1 MSVRHE
7 NSAMTSFSVIQT
19 VRGISAKPAAQAR
32 ADALPPVDGLTWV
45 SSGLE
50 LFIVFPFLFLSGLKN
65 F

>member
-1 MSVRHE
+1 
-7 NSAMTSFSVIQT
+7 MTSFLVIQT